1 MKPFYSYG
9 KLFLCLLL
17 CLPGMQLFA
26 QDTILL
32 NGSPKIENVGL
43 HTYMYIDEI
52 GSLSFDDI
60 KSPHFQNQFYKS
72 NTPYP
77 NFGSTKSVIW
87 CKMLL
92 KNTSHEKHLLEIG
105 EPTIDSINFYLQ
117 GNNIHSYNTGNNFA
131 FNDRSILTNQFLL
144 PLNLDSGEVK
154 TIYLRLKSDEP
165 LQFTI
170 KTGTYKAFLENNQTM
185 DVIQG
190 MYYGFMLVIVL
201 YNVFLFIGIRDTIY
215 LYYVFFTASICFTAS
230 YIKGYEV
237 ILFKESLH
245 WLNPYPAVIYSIASV
260 SAIVFSMRFLQ
271 TNKQAPVWNKG
282 FWVLLPLHFIPV
294 ILNFFG
300 HGYEAMAMIQSVVFL
315 ASIYLFTVVIIIYN
329 KGFKPAKYFL
339 WGWSAFLSGVLVTL
353 MKDNQLL
360 PPNDVTNSAFQ
371 IGSSLEVLLLSMALA
386 DKINNYRKEKRIA
399 AALVLRASRE
409 NAKIML
415 QQKTMLETK
424 VKERTS
430 ELEDKNEVLNKQ
442 KEELKE
448 LNTMKD
454 KIFSILSHDIRGPLN
469 SLHGIIGLLKS
480 KGLSKEDMDML
491 LEDLSRTLST
501 TRNLLDNILH
511 WAISHIKEGKSS
523 MVKIDLKETV
533 HETIEILRYSA
544 RTKNITVEN
553 RIYKDVFVTNDV
565 NMVRL
570 VLRNLLSNAIKFT
583 PENGMIHID
592 VQKKENELVLSVTD
606 TGMGI
611 SDDNL
616 KKLFSI
622 KENYSTKGTSNEK
635 GTGIGLILCK
645 EFLNKNNENIWAEST
660 EGKGSVFKFSIT
672 NHQHEHILI

>member
-1 MKPFYSYG
+1 MRLFYFYG
-9 KLFLCLLL
+9 KLFSSLLL
-17 CLPGMQLFA
+17 CLLGLQMYA
-26 QDTILL
+26 QDTIQLT
-32 NGSPKIENVGL
+32 GSQKIENIGL
-43 HTYMYIDEI
+43 HTYMYADEH
-52 GSLSFDDI
+52 GTLNYYDI
-60 KSPHFQNQFYKS
+60 LDPHRQDQFYKS
-72 NTPYP
+72 ETLYP
-77 NFGSTKSVIW
+77 NFGSTKSVVW
-87 CKMLL
+87 CKLLL
-92 KNTSHEKHLLEIG
+92 KNTSKEKYLLEIG
-105 EPTIDSINFYLQ
+105 EPTLDSINFYQ
-117 GNNIHSYNTGNNFA
+117 EGNNALSIQTGNNYA
-131 FNDRSILTNQFLL
+131 FNDRSILTNLFLL
-144 PLNLDSGEVK
+144 PLDLDSGEVK
-154 TIYLRLKSDEP
+154 TFYLRLKSDEP

-170 KTGTYKAFLENNQTM
+170 KTGTYKAFLENNQSM

-201 YNVFLFIGIRDTIY
+201 YNVFLFLGIRDTIY
-215 LYYVFFTASICFTAS
+215 LYYVFFTASICFSAS

-237 ILFKESLH
+237 VLFKESLH
-245 WLNPYPAVIYSIASV
+245 WLNPYPAIIYSIASV
-260 SAIVFSMRFLQ
+260 SAIIFSMRFLQ
-271 TNKQAPVWNKG
+271 IGIQAPVWNKG
-282 FWVLLPLHFIPV
+282 FWVLLPLHFIP
-294 ILNFFG
+294 ILLNIFG
-300 HGYEAMAMIQSVVFL
+300 NGYEAMILLQSVIFL
-315 ASIYLFTVVIIIYN
+315 SSIYLYTVVIIIFK
-329 KGFKPAKYFL
+329 KGYQPAKYFL

-360 PPNDVTNSAFQ
+360 PSNDFTNNAFQ

-424 VKERTS
+424 VKERTF

-523 MVKIDLKETV
+523 MVTIDLKETV
-533 HETIEILRYSA
+533 NETIEILRYSA

-553 RIYKDVFVTNDV
+553 RIYKNVLVTNDV

-583 PENGMIHID
+583 PENGVIYIE
-592 VQKKENELVLSVTD
+592 VQKKENELVLSVVD

-622 KENYSTKGTSNEK
+622 KDNYSTKGTSNEK

-660 EGKGSVFKFSIT
+660 EGKGSIFKFTIT
-672 NHQHEHILI
+672 DHQTEHILI